1 MMPTCEKPE
10 TDRLHDHLEDLLASP
25 PENVTIALRDRG
37 VSPEELEEYA
47 RGALSPEAL
56 EALRRVVL
64 HAAQS
69 GTPEDA
75 KLAARMRVYLDPRE
89 RSWERI
95 LRALESGEVITVM
108 VTEAVKGG
116 LVVDLGVRGFVPAS
130 HVGLGG
136 PPNLN
141 SFVGQSLPLRVIE
154 VDRRR
159 QKVVLSHRS
168 VAEEERQAQ
177 RRETMAGLTDGEV
190 RDGIVRRMT
199 EIGAFVDLG
208 GVDGLLHVSELA
220 WKRIEHPSEVL
231 KVGQKIQ
238 VKILKVDPGQGRISL
253 SLRRLQEDPWAE
265 ASKQFSVGK
274 TVPATVTR
282 IVSGGVVVDLGND
295 VEGFIPMSEL
305 AARRV
310 NKAEDVV
317 KVSQSV
323 EAAIIEVRPRDRR
336 IVLSLR
342 QGQESH
348 DRKAY
353 ESYNNTQR
361 QQRSSGSDRTTI
373 GDLFG
378 HLFRD
383 FQSSPE
389 EETASEEETVA
400 AKPTD
405 VVVSTA
411 PEPTN
416 VEASAAPEPTEAQA
430 SAILEQTEAQASA
443 SPEPTAEVSTP
454 EVSTA
459 PEAEASEQSTAG
471 GETA

>member
-1 MMPTCEKPE
+1 LKQINMMPTCEKPE
-10 TDRLHDHLEDLLASP
+10 TDRLHAHLEELLASP

-37 VSPEELEEYA
+37 VTAEDLQEYA

-56 EALRRVVL
+56 EMLRRVVL

-95 LRALESGEVITVM
+95 LRAHESGELITAM

-136 PPNLN
+136 PPNL
-141 SFVGQSLPLRVIE
+141 SSYVGQSLPLRVIE

-159 QKVVLSHRS
+159 QKVVLSHRV
-168 VAEEERQAQ
+168 VAEQERQSQ
-177 RRETMAGLTDGEV
+177 RRETIATLAEGEV
-190 RDGIVRRMT
+190 REGIVRRMT

-238 VKILKVDPGQGRISL
+238 VKILKVDPSQGRISL
-253 SLRRLQEDPWAE
+253 SLRRLQPDPWAE
-265 ASKQFSVGK
+265 ASKQFAVGK
-274 TVPATVTR
+274 TVPATVRR
-282 IVSGGVVVDLGND
+282 IVSGGVVVDLGGEI
-295 VEGFIPMSEL
+295 EGFIPMSEL

-310 NKAEDVV
+310 GKAEEVV
-317 KVSQSV
+317 QVGKQI

-342 QGQESH
+342 QGEEIH
-348 DRKAY
+348 DRKVY
-353 ESYNNTQR
+353 ESYA
-361 QQRSSGSDRTTI
+361 QRSKTSDRTTI

-383 FQSSPE
+383 FQAAE
-389 EETASEEETVA
+389 EETPDAETARAEVA
-400 AKPTD
+400 
-405 VVVSTA
+405 TA
-411 PEPTN
+411 PEEFKTA
-416 VEASAAPEPTEAQA
+416 EEPQTTEEWTA
-430 SAILEQTEAQASA
+430 EE
-443 SPEPTAEVSTP
+443 EPTA
-454 EVSTA
+454 TA
-459 PEAEASEQSTAG
+459 ELTAAEEPTAAEEHTAVP
-471 GETA
+471 GEPA